1 MVRKK
6 FLKNWWRLQVA
17 DNLFA
22 ENKKIIDLSLN
33 RIEQVLAYFG
43 NPQNSF
49 KSIHIAGTNGKGSTA
64 NIINSVLLNVPECK
78 KVGLYTSPHLFSY
91 FERIKIN
98 NENIEENVFLSLK
111 KDVENASDKL
121 KIELTEFEILTAIC
135 FLHFAREQ
143 VDVAIIEVGL
153 GGRFDATNVIEKPL
167 CSAIAS
173 ISLDHTEKLGD
184 TIDKVAYEKAGIIK
198 ENAPVVIARSNKGYK
213 VISKV
218 ALEVGARVFD
228 AREDIEIKK
237 ENNKNIALIGGK
249 HYEFGLE
256 GSFQAQNLA
265 LALGA
270 LEFVPFEISQS
281 ALQEGIK
288 NVKWRFRAQFV
299 REKNLLID
307 GCHNPDGARV
317 LREYLDKNFA
327 NFKIRFIWGSLK
339 HKDYN
344 SVLENLV
351 RVEDEVYLYEFDYP
365 NALKYKDLDEKYRA
379 RFEVVE
385 NPFDI
390 INRPENG
397 TLTVICGSLYM
408 LGNLF
413 KECEIEGL

>member
-1 MVRKK
+1 MALKK

-22 ENKKIIDLSLN
+22 ENKKIIDLSLD
-33 RIEQVLAYFG
+33 RIEQVLEYFD

-49 KSIHIAGTNGKGSTA
+49 KTIHIAGTNGKGSTA

-98 NENIEENVFLSLK
+98 NKNIAEDDFLKLK
-111 KDVENASDKL
+111 KEVESVSGEL

-135 FLHFAREQ
+135 FLYFARKQ

-153 GGRFDATNVIEKPL
+153 GGRFDATNVLDKPL
-167 CSAIAS
+167 CSVIAS
-173 ISLDHTEKLGD
+173 ISLDHTEKLGN
-184 TIDKVAYEKAGIIK
+184 TIECVAYEKAGIIK
-198 ENAPVVIARSNKGYK
+198 ADVPAVAASSNKGYAT
-213 VISKV
+213 ISNV
-218 ALEVGARVFD
+218 ASDVGAKIYD
-228 AREDIEIKK
+228 AREDIEITK
-237 ENNKNIALIGGK
+237 ENGKNFAIVGGK
-249 HYEFGLE
+249 PYEFGLE

-317 LREYLDKNFA
+317 LREYLDKNFPEY
-327 NFKIRFIWGSLK
+327 NVRFIWGSLK

-351 RVEDEVYLYEFDYP
+351 RAEDEVYLYEFDYP
-365 NALKYKDLDEKYRA
+365 NALKYKDLDENYRT
-379 RFEVVE
+379 RFKVTE

-390 INRPENG
+390 INKPEKG
-397 TLTVICGSLYM
+397 KLTVICGSLYM
-408 LGNLF
+408 LGDLF